1 MGAQN
6 TKNSFKKTSKNGFQ
20 KKSISGSSN
29 VFWPEEAGVREGGR
43 GKGKPFPE
51 GRKEGYRNSSAS

>member
-6 TKNSFKKTSKNGFQ
+6 TKQSLKNTFKNGFP

-29 VFWPEEAGVREGGR
+29 PFWPEEAGVREGGR

-51 GRKEGYRNSSAS
+51 GGKEGYSSSLAS